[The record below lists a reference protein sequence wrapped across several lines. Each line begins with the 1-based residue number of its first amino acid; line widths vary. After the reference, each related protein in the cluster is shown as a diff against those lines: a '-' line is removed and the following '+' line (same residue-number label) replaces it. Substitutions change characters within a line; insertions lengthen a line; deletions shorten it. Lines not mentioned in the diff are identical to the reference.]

1 MKTIPVFCHTTSL
14 PHKSNWEGIDQIYLY
29 FMFSVAIPSLVCLG
43 WPVVGL
49 NPACFVSTTKSP
61 PQPLTSPIFG
71 LFAICY
77 LLIAPARQRL
87 CVLHHRH
94 ICQVSDF
101 NWVLAFLR
109 KRRCFWSPLRVG
121 FPCIFP
127 LLLTHLLPHSLA
139 WTLGL
144 SGALHWD
151 SDSFWCLVDI
161 FLTSWAIPCAQAY

>member
-1 MKTIPVFCHTTSL
+1 MCFTTPLAFPKKQLRGNWSNISVFHVFCCHSVPCLFGLTSRGFE
-14 PHKSNWEGIDQIYLY
+14 S
-29 FMFSVAIPSLVCLG
+29 SVF
-43 WPVVGL
+43 
-49 NPACFVSTTKSP
+49 CFNNKVSPRT
-61 PQPLTSPIFG
+61 PLTSPIFE

-127 LLLTHLLPHSLA
+127 LLLTHLLPHSPA

>member
-1 MKTIPVFCHTTSL
+1 MLWFSCEMKKFLCFATPLAFPTKAIEKELIKYICISCFLLPFRPLFVWADQSWVWISVFCFNN
-14 PHKSNWEGIDQIYLY
+14 K
-29 FMFSVAIPSLVCLG
+29 
-43 WPVVGL
+43 
-49 NPACFVSTTKSP
+49 VSPRT
-61 PQPLTSPIFG
+61 PLTSPIFG

-87 CVLHHRH
+87 CVLHQRH

-109 KRRCFWSPLRVG
+109 KQRCFWSPLRVG

-144 SGALHWD
+144 SGA
-151 SDSFWCLVDI
+151 FG
-161 FLTSWAIPCAQAY
+161 